1 MTIQENIIS
10 ALKSLKPE
18 LSEKFGVHSM
28 GVFGS
33 VTRNDFSP
41 DRSDVDIIVDF
52 SRPIGIEFIDLAEYL
67 EKRIRRK
74 IDLISRKGVK
84 KRYLEAIEKDIIY
97 V

>member
-67 EKRIRRK
+67 EKRIWRK